1 MNLHKVQTMTMALI
15 MMNCI
20 GTKSQWQIRLYKNK
34 MLVLQRK
41 ENPVFSKQDLP
52 SNRIIKTIK
61 KCKNVTGSHN

>member
-20 GTKSQWQIRLYKNK
+20 GTKSQWQISRFKNE

-41 ENPVFSKQDLP
+41 ENPVFSKQDLL
-52 SNRIIKTIK
+52 KEHA
-61 KCKNVTGSHN
+61 G